1 MMVSPRSWRNTAR
14 RQRFR
19 AGHGTCRLRVRHDL
33 AVIMVMRLPAFL
45 LCLFLAACGGS
56 SGSPAGATAAAAP
69 SARPAAAYQHRAL
82 VNQTEN
88 VIQDASYDTGFLSV
102 PRWVPNDPATSVQ
115 RAAAFHGDVGIVPWP
130 QPKLFG
136 FGTLPQFIAAAK
148 AYSNIKYFY
157 VYDELFYENGAISIG
172 AKEADITAAARSVQA
187 AGYQSTA
194 TIMANVI
201 LDPAFRLQ
209 TPDAFDVIG
218 IDLYPSALLGTDT
231 GNCSHDANPYTT
243 MLYCSVQK
251 LRAQGFHGQIW
262 YVFQAFAPIGAD
274 PALLTSR
281 LQQQRETIT
290 KAPSFGV
297 TGVIPYGLYWST
309 APDEPFVPGEGSSFQ
324 SLVDCSGVC

>member
-1 MMVSPRSWRNTAR
+1 MMVSPRSPRNTAR
-14 RQRFR
+14 RPQPRR
-19 AGHGTCRLRVRHDL
+19 GHGACRERALDDL
-33 AVIMVMRLPAFL
+33 AVAMVMRLPAFL
-45 LCLFLAACGGS
+45 LCLLLAACGG
-56 SGSPAGATAAAAP
+56 GNGPATGAETAPTPTAQA
-69 SARPAAAYQHRAL
+69 AAAYQHRAL

-88 VIQDASYDTGFLSV
+88 VIQDPRFDTDFLSV

-115 RAAAFHGDVGIVPWP
+115 RAAAFHGDVGIVLSP

-148 AYSNIKYFY
+148 SYPNIKYFY

-172 AKEADITAAARSVQA
+172 AKEADVTAAARSVQA
-187 AGYQSTA
+187 AGYKSTV
-194 TIMANVI
+194 TIMANVV

-209 TPDAFDVIG
+209 TPDAFDIIG
-218 IDLYPSALLGTDT
+218 IDLYPSSLLGTDT
-231 GNCSHDANPYTT
+231 GNCGYDANPYTT

-251 LRAQGFHGQIW
+251 LRSQGYRGQIW

-274 PALLTSR
+274 PALLQSR
-281 LQQQRETIT
+281 LQQQRETIA
-290 KAPSFGV
+290 KAPSFGI

-309 APDEPFVPGEGSSFQ
+309 APDEPFVPGQGASFQ